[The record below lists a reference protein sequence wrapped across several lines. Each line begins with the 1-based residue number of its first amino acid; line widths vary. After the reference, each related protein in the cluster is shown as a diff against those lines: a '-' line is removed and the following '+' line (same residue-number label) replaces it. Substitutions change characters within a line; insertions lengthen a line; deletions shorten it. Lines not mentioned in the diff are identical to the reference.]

1 MTLTIPDDWFTSVSV
16 SEQDLLLELAL
27 NLYATQKISF
37 GKARQLAGMDW
48 FRFRTILS
56 ERGIPAHYGVEELEQ
71 DLKNL
76 ELLPP
81 LS

>member
-1 MTLTIPDDWFTSVSV
+1 
-16 SEQDLLLELAL
+16 
-27 NLYATQKISF
+27 
-37 GKARQLAGMDW
+37 MDW

-71 DLKNL
+71 DIKNL
-76 ELLPP
+76 ALLPP